1 MRRFFR
7 FIAVAVI
14 CVVVGASVRTARADI
29 ILYDDTA
36 APLHD
41 NSGFPAAPQL
51 DDVTFG
57 IATGATINAMDF
69 AYWYR
74 IDPFDPPPNPQPEDV
89 DALVTFWDNMNTA
102 ASGATT
108 VNTTSLGTFRRHIGV
123 IAPDGT
129 GFVGQFNVPTP
140 IVAPDNK
147 VGVQINW
154 VLTGTNTIS
163 DVVTRIA
170 TNLPTVGSTVD
181 KYWNDDQN
189 PGGSFQGQDA
199 VLPNPGTPGIH
210 ENMALKLVGNVP
222 EPASLSL
229 LIPAAVAALA
239 SRRRRAQGM
248 GDSK

>member
-1 MRRFFR
+1 MRRVLP
-7 FIAVAVI
+7 FIAVVGM
-14 CVVVGASVRTARADI
+14 CVLLAASASTVRGDI
-29 ILYDDTA
+29 ILYDTTSGA
-36 APLHD
+36 LHD

-51 DDVTFG
+51 DDAQFAVPS
-57 IATGATINAMDF
+57 GATINAMDF

-74 IDPFDPPPNPQPEDV
+74 IDPFDPPVNPQPEDV

-102 ASGATT
+102 ASGPTT

-123 IAPDGT
+123 IAPDTT
-129 GFVGQFNVPTP
+129 GFVGQFSVPTP

-170 TNLPTVGSTVD
+170 TDLPTVGTTVD

-199 VLPNPGTPGIH
+199 VLPNPGTPAVH

-222 EPASLSL
+222 EPTSLSL
-229 LIPAAVAALA
+229 LIPAAAAGLSA
-239 SRRRRAQGM
+239 RRRRKATGYRP
-248 GDSK
+248 

>member
-1 MRRFFR
+1 LSF
-7 FIAVAVI
+7 
-14 CVVVGASVRTARADI
+14 
-29 ILYDDTA
+29 
-36 APLHD
+36 
-41 NSGFPAAPQL
+41 
-51 DDVTFG
+51 
-57 IATGATINAMDF
+57 
-69 AYWYR
+69 
-74 IDPFDPPPNPQPEDV
+74 NPQHGCSSCK
-89 DALVTFWDNMNTA
+89 A
-102 ASGATT
+102 
-108 VNTTSLGTFRRHIGV
+108 
-123 IAPDGT
+123 
-129 GFVGQFNVPTP
+129 PTP

-229 LIPAAVAALA
+229 LIPAAATL
-239 SRRRRAQGM
+239 SFRRRRAQRM
-248 GDSK
+248 GDSR